1 MTTRTLEVRTGEAA
15 PLYARLE
22 ERVMDRDQRGASD
35 AFYELVREGRSL
47 DEMIRETVRVHAPFT
62 HMPYHQRIDDGVVRF
77 VNNDHC
83 LLSARASWRM
93 PEFLPERL
101 RFLPMA
107 QTIWYVPTGL
117 DPWNQ
122 LLGKA
127 PGHYGRRVYD
137 ETKYP
142 VPPAPTRH
150 WEDSEAVA
158 SEGNLDER
166 LNHWLTLVQYG
177 QVDESY
183 GVFRGLLEQPEDRP
197 RVLAQLMFA
206 GLIDVQDRI
215 LLNRSY
221 TTGHKSYRARATI
234 ELAGAVGWDQAH
246 DVIYAG
252 VPDIAVGPRWYSAY
266 EMACEVARTR
276 LEDEAA
282 ESSLAA
288 TVLSGVDE
296 RLFAQTVELSS
307 AEREGLKRSLL
318 EEPEPSYIEAIIA
331 LLKAGRSPKQILDT
345 IQVAAAEV
353 VLRCGEGPSF
363 SMPQHGYEYTNTL
376 AWFFENFEHK
386 HKTKLLFV
394 AGSFINQCAMWVRN
408 SPGNGKPVFRAPA
421 SAKDMSRDQLLTR
434 LDSAMASLE
443 PDEAASWVQAYL
455 DAGHEPRPLIG
466 TLALGAAK
474 QGNDPHNQEI
484 GLCMIEDYGRTSSPD
499 RDRLLLACAKH
510 TAGHSKYGNSLEA
523 YGRFADQFDLPPAI
537 GVSGD
542 RDPIE
547 AVLDELEVIPL
558 SEIEDMPKGLM
569 LN

>member
-1 MTTRTLEVRTGEAA
+1 MTTGTLEARTGEAA
-15 PLYARLE
+15 PLYERLE
-22 ERVMDRDQRGASD
+22 ERVMDRDQLGASD

-47 DEMIRETVRVHAPFT
+47 DEIIRETVRVHAPFT

-93 PEFLPERL
+93 PDFLPERL

-127 PGHYGRRVYD
+127 PGHYGRQVYD
-137 ETKYP
+137 EAKYP

-158 SEGNLDER
+158 SEGSLDER

-177 QVDESY
+177 QVNESY
-183 GVFRGLLEQPEDRP
+183 GVFQGLLRNPAERP
-197 RVLAQLMFA
+197 AVLAQLMFA

-252 VPDIAVGPRWYSAY
+252 IPDIAVGPRWYSAY
-266 EMACEVARTR
+266 EMAGEVMRTR
-276 LEDEAA
+276 LEDTAA
-282 ESSLAA
+282 GSSLAA
-288 TVLSGVDE
+288 TIVSGVDA
-296 RLFAQTVELSS
+296 RLFAQTEDLSS
-307 AEREGLKRSLL
+307 AECTGLLRALL
-318 EEPEPSYIEAIIA
+318 EEPEPSYIEAIIG
-331 LLKAGRSPKQILDT
+331 LLQAGRSPKKILDT

-376 AWFFENFEHK
+376 AWFYANFEHK

-394 AGSFINQCAMWVRN
+394 AGSFVNQCAMWVRN
-408 SPGNGKPVFRAPA
+408 SPGNGRPVFRAPA
-421 SAKDMSRDQLLTR
+421 SAAGMSWDQLLTR
-434 LDSAMASLE
+434 LDAAIAALE

-455 DAGHEPRPLIG
+455 DAGFELRPLIAA
-466 TLALGAAK
+466 LALGAAK

-510 TAGHSKYGNSLEA
+510 TAGHSKYGNSLES
-523 YGRFADQFDLPPAI
+523 YGRFANAFDLPPAT
-537 GVSGD
+537 GATGD
-542 RDPIE
+542 GDPIE
-547 AVLDELEVIPL
+547 AVRQEMEMIP
-558 SEIEDMPKGLM
+558 EADIEDVSQLV
-569 LN
+569 LT

>member
-1 MTTRTLEVRTGEAA
+1 MTPGTLEARTGDAA

-22 ERVMDRDQRGASD
+22 ERVMDRDQLGASD
-35 AFYELVREGRSL
+35 AFYDLVREGRSL
-47 DEMIRETVRVHAPFT
+47 DEIIRETVRVHAPFT
-62 HMPYHQRIDDGVVRF
+62 HAPYHQRIDDGIVRF

-93 PEFLPERL
+93 PAFLPDRL

-117 DPWNQ
+117 DAWSQ

-137 ETKYP
+137 EAKYP

-150 WEDSEAVA
+150 WQDTAAIE
-158 SEGNLDER
+158 SEGSLDER
-166 LNHWLTLVQYG
+166 LNQWLTLVQYG
-177 QVDESY
+177 QVNESY
-183 GVFRGLLEQPEDRP
+183 GVFQGLLQNPAERP
-197 RVLAQLMFA
+197 AVLAQLMFA

-252 VPDIAVGPRWYSAY
+252 IPDIAVGPRWYSAY
-266 EMACEVARTR
+266 EMACEVMRTR
-276 LEDEAA
+276 LEDTAA
-282 ESSLAA
+282 VSSLAA
-288 TVLSGVDE
+288 TVASGVDA
-296 RLFAQTVELSS
+296 RLFAQTEDLSS
-307 AEREGLKRSLL
+307 AERTGLLRALL
-318 EEPEPSYIEAIIA
+318 EEPEPSYIEAIIG
-331 LLKAGRSPKQILDT
+331 LLQAGRSPKKILDT

-376 AWFFENFEHK
+376 AWFYANFEHK

-394 AGSFINQCAMWVRN
+394 AGSFVNQCAMWVRN
-408 SPGNGKPVFRAPA
+408 APGNGRPVFRAPA
-421 SAKDMSRDQLLTR
+421 SAAGMSRDGLLTR
-434 LDSAMASLE
+434 LDAAMAALE

-455 DAGHEPRPLIG
+455 DAGFELRPLIA

-510 TAGHSKYGNSLEA
+510 TAGHSKYGDSLES
-523 YGRFADQFDLPPAI
+523 YGRFADAFDLPPAT
-537 GVSGD
+537 GAAGD
-542 RDPIE
+542 GDPIE
-547 AVLDELEVIPL
+547 AVLQEMEMIP
-558 SEIEDMPKGLM
+558 EADIEDVSKLV
-569 LN
+569 LT

>member
-1 MTTRTLEVRTGEAA
+1 MTTGTLEARMGDAA

-22 ERVMDRDQRGASD
+22 ERVMDRDQLGASD
-35 AFYELVREGRSL
+35 AFYDLVRDGRSL
-47 DEMIRETVRVHAPFT
+47 DEMIRETVRMHAPFT
-62 HMPYHQRIDDGVVRF
+62 HAPYHQRIDDGVVRF

-117 DPWNQ
+117 DAWSQ

-127 PGHYGRRVYD
+127 PGHYGRQVYD
-137 ETKYP
+137 AAKYP
-142 VPPAPTRH
+142 VPPAPARH
-150 WEDSEAVA
+150 WPDTDPIA
-158 SEGNLDER
+158 SKGNLDER

-177 QVDESY
+177 QVNESY
-183 GVFRGLLEQPEDRP
+183 GVFRGLLQQPEHRP
-197 RVLAQLMFA
+197 KVLAQLMFA

-215 LLNRSY
+215 LMNRSY

-234 ELAGAVGWDQAH
+234 ELASAVGWEQAH

-276 LEDEAA
+276 LEE
-282 ESSLAA
+282 EEVSSLSA
-288 TVLSGVDE
+288 TVLSGMDQ
-296 RLFAQTVELSS
+296 RLFAQTGNLSS
-307 AEREGLKRSLL
+307 AERAGLLHAVL

-331 LLKAGRSPKQILDT
+331 LLRAGRSPKKILDT
-345 IQVAAAEV
+345 IQMAAAEV

-394 AGSFINQCAMWVRN
+394 AGSFVNQCAMWVRN
-408 SPGNGKPVFRAPA
+408 SPGNGRPVFRAPA
-421 SAKDMSRDQLLTR
+421 SADGMSRDQLLTR
-434 LDSAMASLE
+434 LDAAMAALE
-443 PDEAASWVQAYL
+443 PNEAASWVQAYV
-455 DAGHEPRPLIG
+455 DARHERRPLIA

-510 TAGHSKYGNSLEA
+510 TAGHTKYGNSLEA
-523 YGRFADQFDLPPAI
+523 YGRFADQFDLPPAT
-537 GVSGD
+537 GADGEGD
-542 RDPIE
+542 PME
-547 AVLDELEVIPL
+547 AVLQEIEAIPV
-558 SEIEDMPKGLM
+558 SEIVDVPQGLIT
-569 LN
+569 

>member
-1 MTTRTLEVRTGEAA
+1 MTTGTLEARTGEAA
-15 PLYARLE
+15 PLYERLE
-22 ERVMDRDQRGASD
+22 ERVMDRDQLGASD

-127 PGHYGRRVYD
+127 PGHYGRQVYD
-137 ETKYP
+137 EAKYP

-150 WEDSEAVA
+150 WEDSKAIA
-158 SEGNLDER
+158 SEGSLDER

-177 QVDESY
+177 QVNESY
-183 GVFRGLLEQPEDRP
+183 GVFQGLLRNPAERP
-197 RVLAQLMFA
+197 AVLAQLMFA

-252 VPDIAVGPRWYSAY
+252 IPDIAVGPRWYSAY
-266 EMACEVARTR
+266 EMAGEVMRTR
-276 LEDEAA
+276 LEDTAA
-282 ESSLAA
+282 GSSLAA
-288 TVLSGVDE
+288 TIVSGVDA
-296 RLFAQTVELSS
+296 RLSAQTEDLSS
-307 AEREGLKRSLL
+307 AECTGLLRALL
-318 EEPEPSYIEAIIA
+318 EEPEPSYIEAIIG
-331 LLKAGRSPKQILDT
+331 LLQAGRSPKKILDT

-376 AWFFENFEHK
+376 AWFYANFEHK

-394 AGSFINQCAMWVRN
+394 AGSFVNQCAMWVRN
-408 SPGNGKPVFRAPA
+408 SPGNGRPVFRAPA
-421 SAKDMSRDQLLTR
+421 SAAGMSWDQLLTR
-434 LDSAMASLE
+434 LDAAMAALE

-455 DAGHEPRPLIG
+455 DAGFELRPLIAA
-466 TLALGAAK
+466 LALGAAK

-510 TAGHSKYGNSLEA
+510 TAGHSKYGDSLES
-523 YGRFADQFDLPPAI
+523 YGRFANAFDLPPAT
-537 GVSGD
+537 GATGD
-542 RDPIE
+542 GDPIE
-547 AVLDELEVIPL
+547 AVRQEMEMIP
-558 SEIEDMPKGLM
+558 EADIEDVSQLVLP
-569 LN
+569 